1 MVEEEMKKVDEEIG
15 KVAEVFA
22 RREGVSETGEGK
34 IKISEGVF
42 TYLSYRGKITN
53 PIAVRLLIL
62 SQ

>member
-53 PIAVRLLIL
+53 LIAIRIPIL
-62 SQ
+62 SR